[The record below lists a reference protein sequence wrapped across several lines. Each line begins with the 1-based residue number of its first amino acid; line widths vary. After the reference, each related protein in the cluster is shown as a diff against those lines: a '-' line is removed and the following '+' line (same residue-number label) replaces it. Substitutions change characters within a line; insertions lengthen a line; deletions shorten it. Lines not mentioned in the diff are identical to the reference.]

1 MKIAECELDEQ
12 IRNDKNLTSCK
23 KVTWKKAPNKI
34 LLILF
39 LSFYIFQN
47 SEEKSSVSNYDSML
61 HYSYEGPPISSER
74 WKPDFEDLAYE
85 GLRKIERKDQI
96 SFD

>member
-1 MKIAECELDEQ
+1 
-12 IRNDKNLTSCK
+12 
-23 KVTWKKAPNKI
+23 
-34 LLILF
+34 
-39 LSFYIFQN
+39 
-47 SEEKSSVSNYDSML
+47 ML

-74 WKPDFEDLAYE
+74 WEPDFEDLAYE